1 MQHISTAKIVVFL
14 WKMPIVF
21 RLNFFEINIL
31 NNRTK
36 EANEANS
43 ISHLELDLHFL
54 NVTRSMLYAVSAS
67 G

>member
-14 WKMPIVF
+14 WEMPIVF

-36 EANEANS
+36 EANETNS

-54 NVTRSMLYAVSAS
+54 NVTRSMYAVSAS